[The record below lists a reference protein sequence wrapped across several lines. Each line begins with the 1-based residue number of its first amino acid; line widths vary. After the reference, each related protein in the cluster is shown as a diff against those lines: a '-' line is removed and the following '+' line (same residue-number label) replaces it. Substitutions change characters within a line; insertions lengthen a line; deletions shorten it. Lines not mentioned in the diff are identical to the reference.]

1 MSHLSIPLHAA
12 ALFLDLDGTLAAIA
26 ERPEDV
32 VAEPR
37 RTGLLKTL
45 NRALDGR
52 LAIVS
57 GRPIDDIDR
66 IVDYAV
72 PCVAG
77 IHGLERRGPT
87 GAFES
92 ATPHPQLDRVYTI
105 LESFVRSRPALHLEF
120 KTLGVALHFR
130 QAPQAAAEVLG
141 IARRLAWATGM
152 KLQEGRMVVELRSP
166 GSDKGDTVRD
176 FMQTDPF
183 KGATP
188 IFVGDDVTDEDG
200 FAAAQALRGVGVL
213 VGAWRATLASAQLRT
228 VDDVHAWLRSALAT
242 ARFELETELRP
253 PIS

>member
-1 MSHLSIPLHAA
+1 MSHLSIPLRDA
-12 ALFLDLDGTLAAIA
+12 ALFLDLDGTLATIA

-45 NRALDGR
+45 NSALGGR

-66 IVDYAV
+66 IVEYAV

-77 IHGLERRGPT
+77 IHGLERRGPS
-87 GAFES
+87 GVFES
-92 ATPHPQLDRVYTI
+92 APQHPHLERVYTI
-105 LESFVRSRPALHLEF
+105 LEGFVRNRPALHLEF
-120 KTLGVALHFR
+120 KTLGVALHYR
-130 QAPQAAAEVLG
+130 QAPQAAPEVLTV
-141 IARRLAWATGM
+141 ARRLAWATGM

-176 FMQTDPF
+176 FMQTPPF

-188 IFVGDDVTDEDG
+188 IFLGDDVTDEDG
-200 FAAAQALRGVGVL
+200 FAAVQALNGVGVL
-213 VGAWRATLASAQLRT
+213 VGAWRETRASAQLRT
-228 VDDVHAWLRSALAT
+228 VGEVHAWLRSALAKT
-242 ARFELETELRP
+242 RFELEVRL
-253 PIS
+253 